1 MTLWSIWKYHM
12 NNKVWN
18 DIIEFAQSIC
28 ERASSLLTSG
38 MNVQTMRN
46 HAPRQSYTQG
56 VVQW

>member
-12 NNKVWN
+12 NNKVN
-18 DIIEFAQSIC
+18 IIEFAQFIC

-46 HAPRQSYTQG
+46 HAPRQSYTEG
-56 VVQW
+56 VVQ